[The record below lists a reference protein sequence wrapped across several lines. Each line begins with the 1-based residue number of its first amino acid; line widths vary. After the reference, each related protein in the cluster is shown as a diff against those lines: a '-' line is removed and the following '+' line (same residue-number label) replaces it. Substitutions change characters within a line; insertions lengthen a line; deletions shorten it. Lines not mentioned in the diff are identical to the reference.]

1 MRLGR
6 LGIPATAIAA
16 ILLLGAATAGVLA
29 ARATVTSDLT
39 VEDSPTPG
47 SLAKFAGAASVPAAE
62 PSPASI
68 AEPSSARTPALSP
81 APTAEPTPAPPAPTE
96 PPIEIPNRRS
106 VAKSEAAIVEP
117 TVATKDSESEDT
129 GQGTVYTWRDGRATR
144 RVVLQSDLVLQQAA
158 DSRPGDVVIASVGDD
173 SIVRRQARH
182 GAEAGPVFRSESG
195 GELMALPGGVLL
207 VLTPAWGQTEVT
219 SFFAHNNIAADRTS
233 ALGTLPNGFRIE
245 TEPGFASLNLANALA
260 GQDGVV
266 LANPNWWREVE
277 AK

>member
-1 MRLGR
+1 MTLKR
-6 LGIPATAIAA
+6 LGIPAIAVA
-16 ILLLGAATAGVLA
+16 VIVLLGAATAGVLA

-47 SLAKFAGAASVPAAE
+47 SLAKIAGAASAPAVE
-62 PSPASI
+62 SSPASI
-68 AEPSSARTPALSP
+68 AEPSPEPATELTP
-81 APTAEPTPAPPAPTE
+81 APTAKPTPAPTE

-106 VAKSEAAIVEP
+106 VAKSEAAMVEP

-144 RVVLQSDLVLQQAA
+144 RVVLQNDLVLQQAA

-182 GAEAGPVFRSESG
+182 GADAGPVFRSESG

-219 SFFAHNNIAADRTS
+219 SFFDRNNIAADRRT
-233 ALGTLPNGFRIE
+233 ALGTLPNGFRIA
-245 TEPGFASLNLANALA
+245 TEPGFPSLNLANALA
-260 GQDGVV
+260 VQDGVV

-277 AK
+277 TK

>member
-1 MRLGR
+1 MRLTR
-6 LGIPATAIAA
+6 LSIPAIAVA
-16 ILLLGAATAGVLA
+16 VIVLLGAATAGVLA

-47 SLAKFAGAASVPAAE
+47 SLAKFAGAASVSAAE

-68 AEPSSARTPALSP
+68 AEPSPVPATELSP
-81 APTAEPTPAPPAPTE
+81 APTAEPTPAPTE

-117 TVATKDSESEDT
+117 TVATKDSESDDT

-144 RVVLQSDLVLQQAA
+144 RVVLQNDLVLQQAA
-158 DSRPGDVVIASVGDD
+158 DRRPGDVVIASVGDD

>member
-1 MRLGR
+1 MTLGR
-6 LGIPATAIAA
+6 LGMPAAVTVAVA
-16 ILLLGAATAGVLA
+16 LLGLAVAGLLVARAVVASESSVDDDRTPAARLA
-29 ARATVTSDLT
+29 AHRAPAPA
-39 VEDSPTPG
+39 VEAT
-47 SLAKFAGAASVPAAE
+47 L
-62 PSPASI
+62 ASI
-68 AEPSSARTPALSP
+68 AQPSPEPATELTP
-81 APTAEPTPAPPAPTE
+81 APTAKPTPAPTE

-144 RVVLQSDLVLQQAA
+144 RVVLQNDLVLQQAA
-158 DSRPGDVVIASVGDD
+158 DSWPGDVVIASVGDD

-182 GAEAGPVFRSESG
+182 GADAGPVFRSESG

-219 SFFAHNNIAADRTS
+219 SFFDRNNIAADRRT
-233 ALGTLPNGFRIE
+233 ALGPLPNGFRIE
-245 TEPGFASLNLANALA
+245 TEPGFPSLNLANALA

-277 AK
+277 TK

>member
-1 MRLGR
+1 MTLKR
-6 LGIPATAIAA
+6 LGIPAIAVA
-16 ILLLGAATAGVLA
+16 VIVLLGAATAGVLA

-47 SLAKFAGAASVPAAE
+47 SLAKLTVASSAPVVE

-68 AEPSSARTPALSP
+68 AEPAPEPASKLTP
-81 APTAEPTPAPPAPTE
+81 APTAKPTPAPTE

-106 VAKSEAAIVEP
+106 VAKSEAAMVEP

-129 GQGTVYTWRDGRATR
+129 GQGTIYTWKDGKATR
-144 RVVLQSDLVLQQAA
+144 RVVLQKDLVFQRAA
-158 DSRPGDVVIASVGDD
+158 DSQPGDVVIASVGED
-173 SIVRRQARH
+173 SIVRREDRH
-182 GAEAGPVFRSESG
+182 GADAGPVFRSESG

-207 VLTPAWGQTEVT
+207 VLTPAWDQTEVA
-219 SFFAHNNIAADRTS
+219 SFFDRNNIAADRTS
-233 ALGTLPNGFRIE
+233 ALGALPNGFHIE
-245 TEPGFASLNLANALA
+245 TEPGFPSLNLANALA